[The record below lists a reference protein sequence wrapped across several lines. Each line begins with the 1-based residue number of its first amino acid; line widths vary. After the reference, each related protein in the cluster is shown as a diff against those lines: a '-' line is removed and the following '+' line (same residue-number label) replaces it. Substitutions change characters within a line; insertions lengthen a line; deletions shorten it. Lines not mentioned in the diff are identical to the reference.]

1 MARKPLPK
9 QPKRNTV
16 IHGDALS
23 VMRGWPDG
31 CVDHLIADPPF
42 NMSKKRG
49 LGWAFSSHVTME
61 ESWDRFGE
69 DEFFRF
75 NVEWLRE
82 ACRVVKPNGN
92 ILVFG
97 TYHNIYQLGFIL
109 QSGLNRRVLNSIV
122 WYKPNAQPNIT
133 ARMLTESTEYIVW
146 AVNGAESGRDRARK
160 WTFNYR
166 KAREL
171 GGDRQHRNVLD
182 RAKRR
187 RTATLAE
194 LPVLTLSELQVPV
207 VSKRERANGKHP
219 SQKPIGLME
228 KIVSFF
234 TKPGDLI
241 LDPFAGSGATAQAC
255 FRRARDY
262 VKIERSDEYHS
273 LAKRNITAEKRAKIG
288 ATHRWGELRSEALS
302 EEEIYVLD
310 GVPVPQ
316 ADRLDLI
323 IEVIDIVNGGA
334 DSRTAVANYLASEE
348 REGYDPRQ
356 GAYYADAA
364 YALGWIRPDDEDESR
379 FFVTDRGSDIVQA
392 SGPGLRR
399 LVWED
404 IERMHFGFV
413 ADDLGITLRDGIADE
428 VRFRGALAKWFD
440 LDAKPGS
447 TADRRTH
454 TILNWIRQLREG
466 EIA

>member
-1 MARKPLPK
+1 MPRKPP
-9 QPKRNTV
+9 RNKI
-16 IHGDALS
+16 IHGTA
-23 VMRGWPDG
+23 VEEMRKWRDDSI
-31 CVDHLIADPPF
+31 DHCIADPPF

-49 LGWAFSSHVTME
+49 MGWAFSSHVTME

-146 AVNGAESGRDRARK
+146 AVNGAESGPGKATR
-160 WTFNYR
+160 WTFNYQ

-182 RAKRR
+182 RRKRR
-187 RTATLAE
+187 
-194 LPVLTLSELQVPV
+194 PVVTLSELQVPV
-207 VSKRERANGKHP
+207 VSQKERLHGKHP
-219 SQKPIGLME
+219 SQKPVALME
-228 KIVSFF
+228 RLVSLY
-234 TKPGDLI
+234 TKPGELI
-241 LDPFAGSGATAQAC
+241 LDPFAGSGALAQAC
-255 FRRARDY
+255 IRRSRDY
-262 VKIERSDEYHS
+262 VVVERAPEYHW
-273 LAKRNITAEKRAKIG
+273 LAKHNIQSEQLSKVG
-288 ATHRWGELRSEALS
+288 AIHRWAELRDRPLS
-302 EEEIYVLD
+302 EEEILVLD

-323 IEVIDIVNGGA
+323 IEVIGIVSGGTN
-334 DSRTAVANYLASEE
+334 SRTAIADFLASED

-364 YALGWIRPDDEDESR
+364 YALGWICPEAENESR
-379 FFVTDRGSDIVQA
+379 FVVTDRGREVWGA
-392 SGPGLRR
+392 SGAGLRR
-399 LVWED
+399 LVWDD
-404 IERMHFGFV
+404 IEGMHFGFV